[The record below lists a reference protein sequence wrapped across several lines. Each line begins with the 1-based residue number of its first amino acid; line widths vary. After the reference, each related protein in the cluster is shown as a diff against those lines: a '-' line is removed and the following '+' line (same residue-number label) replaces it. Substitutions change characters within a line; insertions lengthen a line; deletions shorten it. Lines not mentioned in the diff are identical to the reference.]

1 MAQASSSKC
10 NLCDLNTGVYFCY
23 ECKTAI
29 CKPCKTIHS
38 NIPASRNH
46 SVTDLNQVDRA
57 AYTFVSECKT
67 HKQEFSLYCSD
78 CECLICS
85 KCVTSLHNN
94 HKFCDVE
101 NAVKEAR
108 KTAGLQVFK
117 LKETMQSSSTII
129 KEIEEIHLQELQKR
143 QEQTKCIKAKVTSI
157 IKEAQQ
163 IIDTKGK
170 IKITEDEDF
179 LSIETERM
187 DRELDTMRQN
197 YKKQAEACSILDN
210 VLREKHGMTFLSA
223 YQILKSDIENGS
235 MATPNIRKLSQP
247 PAFDEQKFTEDMIQS
262 LCSQFKI
269 RYLSRT
275 KHLYCI
281 HLDTTAT
288 SSVIQY
294 LSFRH
299 S

>member
-67 HKQEFSLYCSD
+67 HKQELSLYCSD

-108 KTAGLQVFK
+108 KTAGLQVFQ
-117 LKETMQSSSTII
+117 LKETMQSASTII
-129 KEIEEIHLQELQKR
+129 KEIEEKHLPELQK
-143 QEQTKCIKAKVTSI
+143 QTKSITTKVTSI
-157 IKEAQQ
+157 IKETQQ

-170 IKITEDEDF
+170 IKITEYEDSH
-179 LSIETERM
+179 SIETERM
-187 DRELDTMRQN
+187 NQHLNTMRQN
-197 YKKQAEACSILDN
+197 YQKQAEACSILDN
-210 VLREKHGMTFLSA
+210 VLREKHDMTFLSA
-223 YQILKSDIENGS
+223 YQILKCDIENGS
-235 MATPNIRKLSQP
+235 MTTPNIMKLSQP
-247 PAFDEQKFTEDMIQS
+247 TAFDEQRFTEDIIQS

-269 RYLSRT
+269 RYLYRT
-275 KHLYCI
+275 KYI
-281 HLDTTAT
+281 YI
-288 SSVIQY
+288 VYI
-294 LSFRH
+294 
-299 S
+299 